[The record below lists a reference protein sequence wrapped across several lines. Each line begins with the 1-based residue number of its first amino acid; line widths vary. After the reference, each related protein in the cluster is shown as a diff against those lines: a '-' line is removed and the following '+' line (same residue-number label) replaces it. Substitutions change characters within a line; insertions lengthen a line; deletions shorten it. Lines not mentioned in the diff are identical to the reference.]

1 MASKKITLQARLK
14 GANKTKQGLKGID
27 SGIKS
32 LGKSAMK
39 MGAGFFA
46 AQGIIAGF
54 KAVVSAAG
62 EQELAQKK
70 LEFAAGSMTNALI
83 SQARALQNVT
93 IHGDEAIIGQQ
104 AYLASLGL
112 TQQQIEDTIS
122 ASVDLAAAT
131 GMTLESAVM
140 NTSKTLSGMAGELGE
155 KLGPGFRNLSQ
166 EALKAGEGIK
176 FIADQFG
183 GTAQAE
189 TKTMTGQIEQMKNA
203 VGDAAEV
210 MGAALA
216 PAIIIIANGIK
227 LAAGLF
233 TGFNDELGETLKIS
247 ERMAARAW
255 KQLSG
260 QEQVDKINEVKSTLL
275 STYEEGSKG
284 VGVFHSALKGLSGK
298 IAEQGTIT
306 EDTQLVIDNM
316 IRNGVLVRKEA
327 ETDAFSLYMEQQ
339 RQKVDQMKLEEE
351 SLAKLIEKYPELA
364 LQLGLIVNEEEKI
377 KNAKIAKQK
386 LVLQELKQAA
396 LVHGSAQDAMKAVVR
411 AETMEAVAGYISS
424 VLKTVPYPLNL
435 ILAAGGG
442 AIVGGL
448 VDKAIGS
455 FATGGDFVTSG
466 PQMMMVGDN
475 PGGKERVQVTPI
487 GSPNIEGPQGGITL
501 NISAPLVDETV
512 IDSII
517 PAIQKAQRLNLA

>member
-233 TGFNDELGETLKIS
+233 TGFSDE
-247 ERMAARAW
+247 
-255 KQLSG
+255 
-260 QEQVDKINEVKSTLL
+260 
-275 STYEEGSKG
+275 
-284 VGVFHSALKGLSGK
+284 
-298 IAEQGTIT
+298 
-306 EDTQLVIDNM
+306 
-316 IRNGVLVRKEA
+316 
-327 ETDAFSLYMEQQ
+327 
-339 RQKVDQMKLEEE
+339 
-351 SLAKLIEKYPELA
+351 
-364 LQLGLIVNEEEKI
+364 
-377 KNAKIAKQK
+377 
-386 LVLQELKQAA
+386 
-396 LVHGSAQDAMKAVVR
+396 
-411 AETMEAVAGYISS
+411 
-424 VLKTVPYPLNL
+424 
-435 ILAAGGG
+435 
-442 AIVGGL
+442 
-448 VDKAIGS
+448 
-455 FATGGDFVTSG
+455 
-466 PQMMMVGDN
+466 
-475 PGGKERVQVTPI
+475 
-487 GSPNIEGPQGGITL
+487 
-501 NISAPLVDETV
+501 
-512 IDSII
+512 
-517 PAIQKAQRLNLA
+517 